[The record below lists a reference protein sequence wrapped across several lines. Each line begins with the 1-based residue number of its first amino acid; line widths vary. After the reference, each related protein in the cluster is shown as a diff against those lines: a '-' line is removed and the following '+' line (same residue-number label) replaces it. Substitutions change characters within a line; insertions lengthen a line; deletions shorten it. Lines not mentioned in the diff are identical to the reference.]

1 MNWITGFLVSVLI
14 FSLPCG
20 ITSIQADQPDRQN
33 LFKIERNKNA
43 NIVQYDVQIGADGKL
58 NNKKP
63 VIVYWVR
70 LAEQGQI
77 EELGWLQRKFAF
89 GFRTDFDQESDI
101 AIIDMALK
109 IKRPIT
115 VKRIQGDY
123 QAIMAIDG
131 KTSHL
136 EKIYINA
143 SGKGFST
150 HVNFIELHGTDIESS
165 EVTYERLIP

>member
-1 MNWITGFLVSVLI
+1 MAQLGGVT
-14 FSLPCG
+14 SLY
-20 ITSIQADQPDRQN
+20 ADHSDRQN

-43 NIVQYDVQIGADGKL
+43 NIVQYDAQMTVDGKL
-58 NNKKP
+58 NRAEP

-70 LAEQGQI
+70 LAEQGQV

-89 GFRTDFDQESDI
+89 GFSTDFDQASDI

-109 IKRPIT
+109 IERLITIKR
-115 VKRIQGDY
+115 VEEDY

-131 KTSHL
+131 KTSRI
-136 EKIYINA
+136 EKIFIDA

-150 HVNFIELHGTDIESS
+150 RVNFIELHGTDMETS
-165 EVTYERLIP
+165 EVTYERLVP